1 MIGEIYVYEGHN
13 HTNYWPDTLTRV
25 SGVLPPFLTPQLSET
40 PMTESSDTKR
50 DYRET
55 LFLPKTDFPMRASLP
70 KREPDWIARWNEI
83 GLYRKQRDAEN
94 AKGPWTLHDGP
105 PYANGHI
112 HMGTALN
119 KILKDIVNRSHQMLG
134 HDANYVPGWDCHGL
148 PIEWKVEEEFRGK
161 GRLKDDVPGA
171 EFRMRCREYA
181 AEWLDV
187 QREEFK
193 RLGVIGDWDNP
204 YKTMNFQSEADICGE
219 LLKIAKTGQLYR
231 GSKPIMWSPVE
242 QTALAEAE
250 VEYQDKK
257 ATQIYVKFP
266 VRELIANVEGA
277 QDKIDLT
284 TKDLGE
290 ACVVIW
296 TTTPWTIPANR
307 AVSFSGKIKYGL
319 YEVTEMEESEFA
331 PWSKPG
337 DKLIV
342 ADDLCEVV
350 SKAGLVK
357 SAKRVDEV
365 GPAALSLMTL
375 DHPLK
380 NMEGAEGKYDFPV
393 PLLEGDH
400 VTADAGTGFVHTAPS
415 HGEDD
420 YVVWI
425 SNQKKL
431 ESLGIDSI
439 VPMTLDD
446 AGCYTDVMPTRFQ
459 GLDVIRTSG
468 KKRGQ
473 DGAANGEVLKA
484 LVECGNLLA
493 RGILMLRDAHSWRS
507 KAPVIRRATPQW
519 FISMSKE
526 GLRDKALK
534 AIEETTFWPDRGR
547 NRIGTMVADR
557 PDWLISRQRN
567 WGVPITLIVD
577 KEGKLHTEREDADAI
592 NARILARVEEIG
604 VDGWFDTPLEHF
616 MPENNEGWSK
626 VTDILDVW
634 FDSGSTHAFCLKRRG
649 DLPDRADLYLEG
661 SDQHRGWFQSSLLES
676 CAVYGEAPYKGVLT
690 HGFVVDEKGLKMSKS
705 LGNTMSPEDI
715 SKQYG
720 AEIMRIWTASSDW
733 ANDLKIGKEI
743 IQTSADAYRKMR
755 NTLRY
760 MIGALDG
767 FDYETDK
774 VAYAD
779 MPALEKWVLHRL
791 AEITV
796 EHEGWVRDH
805 DHKKIFSTLFNFCT
819 VDLSAFYFDIRKD
832 ALYCDPLDSTRRRAC
847 RTVMHYIFER
857 LTTWLAPIM
866 SFTMEEVWQARNPS
880 EDGSVHL
887 ELFRECPEDWV
898 NTALAADMDVLR
910 TFRNQAQEAIE
921 PLRKEGVIRSSLE
934 AGVTAPSDAAL
945 VKALSALGVSR
956 QEVYANPSNP
966 IDTLADYLIISD
978 CTLSDKAKG
987 FSVDDLKAK
996 AALKKCE
1003 RSWKYFKGEG
1013 DITPRDAAAVAAF
1026 DAQG

>member
-1 MIGEIYVYEGHN
+1 
-13 HTNYWPDTLTRV
+13 
-25 SGVLPPFLTPQLSET
+25 
-40 PMTESSDTKR
+40 MTSTTKDDSKR
-50 DYRET
+50 DYRDT
-55 LFLPKTDFPMRASLP
+55 LFLPKTDFPMRAGLP
-70 KREPDWIARWNEI
+70 KKEPEWLAYWNKI
-83 GLYRKQRDAEN
+83 GLYERLREQS
-94 AKGPWTLHDGP
+94 KGREQYTLHDGP

-119 KILKDIVNRSHQMLG
+119 KILKDIINRSHQMLG
-134 HDANYVPGWDCHGL
+134 MDANYVPGWDCHGL

-161 GRLKDDVPGA
+161 GRTKDDVPGS
-171 EFRMRCREYA
+171 EFRTRCREYA
-181 AEWLDV
+181 GEWLDV

-193 RLGVIGDWDNP
+193 RLGVVGDWDNP

-250 VEYQDKK
+250 VEYKDRK

-266 VRELIANVEGA
+266 VRDINFVSTVGE
-277 QDKIDLT
+277 QDPN
-284 TKDLGE
+284 E
-290 ACVVIW
+290 AGDKLEKSNVVIW

-307 AVSFSGKIKYGL
+307 AVSYSSKITYGL
-319 YEVTEMEESEFA
+319 YEVKELAESEFD
-331 PWSKPG
+331 PWSAVG
-337 DKLIV
+337 DCLIV
-342 ADDLCEVV
+342 ADDLWEVV
-350 SKAGLVK
+350 SKSGLIAD
-357 SAKRVDEV
+357 AKRIATVTELDNLV
-365 GPAALSLMTL
+365 L

-380 NMEGAEGKYDFPV
+380 KMDGADGKYDFPV
-393 PLLEGDH
+393 PLLEGSH

-431 ESLGIDSI
+431 ESLGIDPI

-446 AGCYTDVMPTRFQ
+446 AGCYTKIMPARFE

-473 DGAANGEVLKA
+473 DGKANGEVLKA

-493 RGILMLRDAHSWRS
+493 RGMLTLRDAHSWRS

-526 GLRDKALK
+526 GLRDRAQA
-534 AIEETTFWPDRGR
+534 AIAKTSFWPERGR
-547 NRIGTMVADR
+547 NRINAMVADR

-567 WGVPITLIVD
+567 WGVPITLIV
-577 KEGKLHTEREDADAI
+577 GPNGLLHTERADADEI
-592 NARILARVEEIG
+592 NVRILAAVEKTG
-604 VDGWFDTPLEHF
+604 VDGWFETPLAEL
-616 MPENNEGWSK
+616 MPNDNEGWEK

-634 FDSGSTHAFCLKRRG
+634 FDSGSTHAFCLKRRD
-649 DLPDRADLYLEG
+649 DLKDRADLYLEG
-661 SDQHRGWFQSSLLES
+661 TDQHRGWFQSSLLES
-676 CAVYGEAPYKGVLT
+676 CAVYGEAPFDGVLT

-715 SKQYG
+715 NKQYG

-733 ANDLKIGKEI
+733 ANDLKIGREI
-743 IQTSADAYRKMR
+743 IQTNVDAYRKLR

-767 FDYETDK
+767 FEEADAVD
-774 VAYAD
+774 YAD

-791 AEITV
+791 AEITA
-796 EHEGWVRDH
+796 EHETSVRDH

-832 ALYCDPLDSTRRRAC
+832 ALYCDPLNSTRRRAC
-847 RTVMHYIFER
+847 RTVINEVFLR

-866 SFTMEEVWQARNPS
+866 CFTMEEVWQARHPS
-880 EDGSVHL
+880 EEKSVHM
-887 ELFRECPEDWV
+887 ELYRDAPEAWL
-898 NTALAADMDVLR
+898 NTGLAAKIEIVR
-910 TFRNQAQEAIE
+910 EFRARASEAIE
-921 PLRKEGVIRSSLE
+921 PLRKDKLIKSSLE
-934 AGVTAPSDAAL
+934 ARVTAPADDSLA
-945 VKALSALGVSR
+945 SALTSLGITR
-956 QEVYANPSNP
+956 QEIYADPANPN
-966 IDTLADYLIISD
+966 DTLADYLIVSD
-978 CTLSDKAKG
+978 VELSSKATD
-987 FSVDDLKAK
+987 FSIGDLKTQAGYV
-996 AALKKCE
+996 KCE

-1013 DITPRDAAAVAAF
+1013 DITPRDVAAVAAL
-1026 DAQG
+1026 G

>member
-1 MIGEIYVYEGHN
+1 MTDSQN
-13 HTNYWPDTLTRV
+13 TQARNY
-25 SGVLPPFLTPQLSET
+25 
-40 PMTESSDTKR
+40 R
-50 DYRET
+50 DT
-55 LFLPKTDFPMRASLP
+55 LFLPQTDFPMRAGLP
-70 KREPDWIARWNEI
+70 KKEPQWLEYWNEI
-83 GLYRKQRDAEN
+83 GLFEKLRKQS
-94 AKGPWTLHDGP
+94 KGKPTYTLHDGP

-134 HDANYVPGWDCHGL
+134 YDAHYVPGWDCHGL

-161 GRLKDDVPGA
+161 GRAKDDVPGS
-171 EFRMRCREYA
+171 EFRTRCREYA
-181 AEWLDV
+181 AGWLDI

-193 RLGVIGDWDNP
+193 RLGVVGDWDNP
-204 YKTMNFQSEADICGE
+204 YKTMNFQSEADICAE

-250 VEYQDKK
+250 VEYADRK

-266 VRELIANVEGA
+266 VSGRMSRIGFRGLNEPFPIDEVDDVKGSWPTYDGA
-277 QDKIDLT
+277 F
-284 TKDLGE
+284 
-290 ACVVIW
+290 VVIW

-307 AVSFSGKIKYGL
+307 AVSFSSKVQYGL
-319 YEVTEMEESEFA
+319 YEVSEMEESDFE
-331 PWSKPG
+331 PWSKLG
-337 DKLIV
+337 DRLIV
-342 ADDLCEVV
+342 ADDLWGAVA
-350 SKAGLVK
+350 KAGLIK
-357 SAKRVDEV
+357 SAKKIMNLKSDE
-365 GPAALSLMTL
+365 LSQLVL

-380 NMEGAEGKYDFPV
+380 NMADAEGKYDFPV
-393 PLLEGDH
+393 PLLEGSH

-431 ESLGIDSI
+431 ESLGINPV

-446 AGCYTDVMPTRFQ
+446 AGCYTDVMPSRFQ

-473 DGAANGEVLKA
+473 DGKANGEVLKA

-493 RGILMLRDAHSWRS
+493 RGMLTLRDAHSWRS

-519 FISMSKE
+519 FISMSKD
-526 GLRDKALK
+526 GLREKALA
-534 AIEETTFWPDRGR
+534 AIEGTTFWPDRGR
-547 NRIGTMVADR
+547 NRIGAMVSDR

-567 WGVPITLIVD
+567 WGVPITLIVGPD
-577 KEGKLHTEREDADAI
+577 GQLHTDRADANDI
-592 NARILARVEEIG
+592 NARIIAAVEKSG
-604 VDGWFDTPLEHF
+604 VDGWFDTPIEDF
-616 MPENNEGWSK
+616 MLGDNPGWSK

-634 FDSGSTHAFCLKRRG
+634 FDSGSTHAFCLKRRE
-649 DLPDRADLYLEG
+649 DLPDRANLYLEG

-676 CAVYGEAPYKGVLT
+676 CAVYDKAPFDGILT

-715 SKQYG
+715 SKQHG
-720 AEIMRIWTASSDW
+720 AEIMRIWVASSDW

-743 IQTSADAYRKMR
+743 IQTNVDAYRKLR

-767 FDYETDK
+767 YDAADE
-774 VAYAD
+774 VEYAD

-791 AEITV
+791 SEITA
-796 EHEGWVRDH
+796 EHEALVKNH

-832 ALYCDPLDSTRRRAC
+832 ALYCDPLGSTRRRAC
-847 RTVMHYIFER
+847 RMVINEVFLR

-866 SFTMEEVWQARNPS
+866 CFTMEEVWQARFGA
-880 EDGSVHL
+880 DAGSVHL
-887 ELFRECPEDWV
+887 QEFMAAPDDWKNESAAEFKAMIAV
-898 NTALAADMDVLR
+898 HKTAIYEFA
-910 TFRNQAQEAIE
+910 EK
-921 PLRKEGVIRSSLE
+921 LRKEGIIGSSLE
-934 AGVTAPSDAAL
+934 FFVEISHHPETL
-945 VKALSALGVSR
+945 EEFVKVCVVNGIR
-956 QEVYANPSNP
+956 PYNEYENPSNP
-966 IDTLADYLIISD
+966 KDNIPDLLVISGVGYKKNSSMEVGAIHYSGYSLLENAPKPTGAIATD
-978 CTLSDKAKG
+978 W
-987 FSVDDLKAK
+987 
-996 AALKKCE
+996 KKCV
-1003 RSWKYFKGEG
+1003 RSWKYFKPSGDE
-1013 DITPRDAAAVAAF
+1013 DITPRDAVAVAQF
-1026 DAQG
+1026 DGN

>member
-1 MIGEIYVYEGHN
+1 
-13 HTNYWPDTLTRV
+13 
-25 SGVLPPFLTPQLSET
+25 
-40 PMTESSDTKR
+40 MTDSNNTTR

-83 GLYRKQRDAEN
+83 DLYQKQREAEN
-94 AKGPWTLHDGP
+94 AKGPYTLHDGP

-161 GRLKDDVPGA
+161 GRQKEDVPGS
-171 EFRMRCREYA
+171 EFRTRCRAYA

-193 RLGVIGDWDNP
+193 RLGVIGDWDTP
-204 YKTMNFQSEADICGE
+204 YKTMNFDSESVICGE
-219 LLKIAKTGQLYR
+219 LLKIAGTGQLYR

-266 VRELIANVEGA
+266 VREFLGIDTNSEGFA
-277 QDKIDLT
+277 S
-284 TKDLGE
+284 TKVVTNILKQLDDYQKEVRIKELLD
-290 ACVVIW
+290 ASVVIW

-307 AVSFSGKIKYGL
+307 AVAYSKSEPYLCI
-319 YEVTEMEESEFA
+319 EVLEMKSEEEVGFK
-331 PWSKPG
+331 PWDLVG
-337 DKLIV
+337 QKLIV
-342 ADDLCEVV
+342 ASELLLDVLNAAHISHQKIISEVEQDLLEI
-350 SKAGLVK
+350 LI
-357 SAKRVDEV
+357 
-365 GPAALSLMTL
+365 L

-380 NMEGAEGKYDFPV
+380 NMEEAEGKFDFPV
-393 PLLEGDH
+393 PLLEGSH
-400 VTADAGTGFVHTAPS
+400 VTSDAGTGFVHTAPS

-420 YVVWI
+420 YGIWI
-425 SNQKKL
+425 SNQKML
-431 ESLGIDSI
+431 EEIGVDPI

-446 AGCYTDVMPTRFQ
+446 AGCYTDVMPARFQ

-473 DGAANGEVLKA
+473 DGKANGEVIKA
-484 LVECGNLLA
+484 LMETGNILA
-493 RGILMLRDAHSWRS
+493 RGIMMLRDAHSWRS

-519 FISMSKE
+519 FISMSKD

-534 AIEETTFWPDRGR
+534 AIDDTAFWPDRGR

-577 KEGKLHTEREDADAI
+577 KDGKLHTERDDADAI
-592 NARILARVEEIG
+592 NSRILAKVEEQG
-604 VDGWFDTPLEHF
+604 VDGWFDTPLEEF
-616 MPENNEGWSK
+616 MPDDNDGWEK

-634 FDSGSTHAFCLKRRG
+634 FDSGSTHAFCLKRRD

-661 SDQHRGWFQSSLLES
+661 SDQHRGWFQSSLMES
-676 CAVYGEAPYKGVLT
+676 CAIYGEAPYKGVLT
-690 HGFVVDEKGLKMSKS
+690 HGFVVDEKGFKMSKS

-743 IQTSADAYRKMR
+743 IQTSADAYRKLR

-767 FDYETDK
+767 FDDSET

-791 AEITV
+791 SEITA
-796 EHEGWVRDH
+796 EHEGWVRNH

-832 ALYCDPLDSTRRRAC
+832 ALYCDPLNSTRRRAC
-847 RTVMHYIFER
+847 RTVMNEIFQR

-866 SFTMEEVWQARNPS
+866 SFTMEEVWQARHPS

-887 ELFRECPEDWV
+887 ELFRSCPDEWKNED
-898 NTALAADMDVLR
+898 LASHIQAVRD
-910 TFRNQAQEAIE
+910 FRVKAQEAIE
-921 PLRKEGVIRSSLE
+921 PLRREGVIKSSLDASVKAAE
-934 AGVTAPSDAAL
+934 AG
-945 VKALSALGVSR
+945 LSGPMKALGVTDDNTY
-956 QEVYANPSNP
+956 ENPSDP
-966 IDTLADYLIISD
+966 RDCLADYLIVSH
-978 CTLSDKAKG
+978 CELSASQDEG
-987 FSVDDLKAK
+987 SLSVSDLKEAEGY
-996 AALKKCE
+996 KKCE
-1003 RSWKYFKGEG
+1003 RSWKYFQGEG
-1013 DITPRDAAAVAAF
+1013 EITPRDAAAVALF
-1026 DAQG
+1026 DKK

>member
-1 MIGEIYVYEGHN
+1 
-13 HTNYWPDTLTRV
+13 V
-25 SGVLPPFLTPQLSET
+25 SGP
-40 PMTESSDTKR
+40 
-50 DYRET
+50 
-55 LFLPKTDFPMRASLP
+55 
-70 KREPDWIARWNEI
+70 
-83 GLYRKQRDAEN
+83 
-94 AKGPWTLHDGP
+94 
-105 PYANGHI
+105 
-112 HMGTALN
+112 
-119 KILKDIVNRSHQMLG
+119 
-134 HDANYVPGWDCHGL
+134 
-148 PIEWKVEEEFRGK
+148 EFRT
-161 GRLKDDVPGA
+161 
-171 EFRMRCREYA
+171 RCREYA
-181 AEWLDV
+181 SEWLDV

-193 RLGVIGDWDNP
+193 RLGVVGEWDNP

-250 VEYQDKK
+250 VEYADRK

-266 VRELIANVEGA
+266 VRSFDGENKGVLGDAGGLSIE
-277 QDKIDLT
+277 DLCNR
-284 TKDLGE
+284 
-290 ACVVIW
+290 ASVVIW

-307 AVSFSGKIKYGL
+307 AVSFSSKIKYSL
-319 YEVTEMEESEFA
+319 FEVTEMEESEFE

-337 DKLIV
+337 DLLIV
-342 ADDLCEVV
+342 ADELWESVA
-350 SKAGLVK
+350 KAGLIK
-357 SAKRVDEV
+357 NYESYGEV
-365 GPAALSLMTL
+365 FPDMLILS
-375 DHPLK
+375 HPLRK
-380 NMEGAEGKYDFPV
+380 MQGITEEDHKRGANYSFPV
-393 PLLEGDH
+393 PFLEGSH

-425 SNQKKL
+425 SNQTKL
-431 ESLGIDSI
+431 EGLGIDPV

-446 AGCYTDVMPTRFQ
+446 AGCYTDVMPSRFQ

-473 DGAANGEVLKA
+473 DGKANGEVLKA

-493 RGILMLRDAHSWRS
+493 RGMLTLRDAHSWRS

-534 AIEETTFWPDRGR
+534 AIDETKFWPDRGR

-567 WGVPITLIVD
+567 WGVPITLIVGPNG
-577 KEGKLHTEREDADAI
+577 ELHTDRDDADAI
-592 NARILARVEEIG
+592 NTRILAAVEKVG
-604 VDGWFDTPLEHF
+604 VDGWFETPMEDF
-616 MPENNEGWSK
+616 MPDNNDDWTK

-634 FDSGSTHAFCLKRRG
+634 FDSGSTHAFCLKRRD
-649 DLPDRADLYLEG
+649 DLKDRADLYLEG

-676 CAVYGEAPYKGVLT
+676 CAVYGQAPYDGVLT

-733 ANDLKIGKEI
+733 ANDLKIGREI
-743 IQTSADAYRKMR
+743 IQTNVDAYRKLR

-767 FDYETDK
+767 YDEADTVD
-774 VAYAD
+774 YAD

-791 AEITV
+791 AEITA
-796 EHEGWVRDH
+796 EHDEAVRDH
-805 DHKKIFSTLFNFCT
+805 NHKKIFSTLFNFCT

-832 ALYCDPLDSTRRRAC
+832 ALYCDPLNSTRRRAC
-847 RTVMHYIFER
+847 RTVINEVFLR

-866 SFTMEEVWQARNPS
+866 CFTMEEVWQARHPS
-880 EDGSVHL
+880 EDKSVHM
-887 ELFRECPEDWV
+887 EVFRSAPEAWLD
-898 NTALAADMDVLR
+898 ADIAAKIETLR
-910 TFRNQAQEAIE
+910 GFRTQASETIE
-921 PLRKEGVIRSSLE
+921 PLRKDKVIKSSLE
-934 AGVTAPSDAAL
+934 AAVTAPANGAL
-945 VKALSALGVSR
+945 VAAVTALGITR
-956 QEVYANPSNP
+956 QETYANPADPS
-966 IDTLADYLIISD
+966 DTLADYLIVSE
-978 CTLSDKAKG
+978 CTLSEKADVV
-987 FSVDDLKAK
+987 SVSDLKEAGY
-996 AALKKCE
+996 AKCE
-1003 RSWKYFKGEG
+1003 RSWKYFKGPEGYQG
-1013 DITPRDAAAVAAF
+1013 DITPRDAAAVKAF
-1026 DAQG
+1026 EAQA

>member
-1 MIGEIYVYEGHN
+1 
-13 HTNYWPDTLTRV
+13 
-25 SGVLPPFLTPQLSET
+25 
-40 PMTESSDTKR
+40 MTEQKR
-50 DYRET
+50 DYRDT
-55 LFLPKTDFPMRASLP
+55 LFLPKTDFPMRAGLP
-70 KREPDWIARWNEI
+70 KKEPEWLAFWNKI
-83 GLYRKQRDAEN
+83 GLFERLREQSKDREQ
-94 AKGPWTLHDGP
+94 WILHDGP

-119 KILKDIVNRSHQMLG
+119 KILKDIINRSHQMLG
-134 HDANYVPGWDCHGL
+134 YDAHYVPGWDCHGL

-161 GRLKDDVPGA
+161 GRSKDEVSGP
-171 EFRMRCREYA
+171 EFRTRCREYA
-181 AEWLDV
+181 GEWLDV

-193 RLGVIGDWDNP
+193 RLGVVGEWDNP

-250 VEYQDKK
+250 VEYADRK

-266 VRELIANVEGA
+266 VRTMPQEYLDLIQERVDMAKRGELDIPTENAEENIEYIKLV
-277 QDKIDLT
+277 QNSS
-284 TKDLGE
+284 
-290 ACVVIW
+290 VVIW

-307 AVSFSGKIKYGL
+307 AVSYSTKISYGL
-319 YEVTEMEESEFA
+319 YEVVEMQESEFE
-331 PWSKPG
+331 PWSTPG
-337 DKLIV
+337 DRLIV
-342 ADDLCEVV
+342 ADDLWETVA
-350 SKAGLVK
+350 KAGLVK
-357 SAKRVDEV
+357 SAKRINDVD
-365 GPAALSLMTL
+365 PAGLVLE
-375 DHPLK
+375 HPLK
-380 NMEGAEGKYDFPV
+380 NMSDAEGKYDFPV
-393 PLLEGDH
+393 PLLEGSH

-431 ESLGIDSI
+431 EALGIDPV

-446 AGCYTDVMPTRFQ
+446 AGCYTKIMPTRFQ

-473 DGAANGEVLKA
+473 DGKANGEVLKA

-493 RGILMLRDAHSWRS
+493 RGMLTLRDAHSWRS

-534 AIEETTFWPDRGR
+534 AIDDTKFWPERGR

-567 WGVPITLIVD
+567 WGVPITLIVGPNG
-577 KEGKLHTEREDADAI
+577 ELHTERDDADAI
-592 NARILARVEEIG
+592 NARILAAVEKVG
-604 VDGWFDTPLEHF
+604 VDGWFETPLEDF
-616 MPENNEGWSK
+616 MPDNNEGWSK

-634 FDSGSTHAFCLKRRG
+634 FDSGSTHAFCLKRRD
-649 DLPDRADLYLEG
+649 DLKDRADLYLEG

-676 CAVYGEAPYKGVLT
+676 CAVYGQAPYDGVLT

-733 ANDLKIGKEI
+733 ANDLKIGREI
-743 IQTSADAYRKMR
+743 IQTNVDAYRKLR

-767 FDYETDK
+767 YDEADA
-774 VAYAD
+774 VDYAD

-791 AEITV
+791 AEITA
-796 EHEGWVRDH
+796 EHEKSVRDH

-832 ALYCDPLDSTRRRAC
+832 ALYCDPLNSTRRRAC
-847 RTVMHYIFER
+847 RTVINEVFQR

-866 SFTMEEVWQARNPS
+866 CFTMEEVWQARHPS
-880 EDGSVHL
+880 EEGSVHM
-887 ELFRECPEDWV
+887 ELYRKAPEGWLNTGLADKIETVRAFR
-898 NTALAADMDVLR
+898 AA
-910 TFRNQAQEAIE
+910 ASEAIE
-921 PLRKEGVIRSSLE
+921 PLRKEKLIKSSLE
-934 AGVTAPSDAAL
+934 ARVTAPADENL
-945 VKALSALGVSR
+945 VSALTGLGITR
-956 QEVYANPSNP
+956 QEIYTDASDPN
-966 IDTLADYLIISD
+966 DTLADYLIVSDVELSSKASDILISD
-978 CTLSDKAKG
+978 
-987 FSVDDLKAK
+987 LKTQTGYV
-996 AALKKCE
+996 KCE
-1003 RSWKYFKGEG
+1003 RSWKYFKDEGE
-1013 DITPRDAAAVAAF
+1013 ITPRDAAAVEALS
-1026 DAQG
+1026 

>member
-1 MIGEIYVYEGHN
+1 MTDSI
-13 HTNYWPDTLTRV
+13 DTAAN
-25 SGVLPPFLTPQLSET
+25 SG
-40 PMTESSDTKR
+40 R

-55 LFLPKTDFPMRASLP
+55 LFLPKTDFPMRAGLP
-70 KREPDWIARWNEI
+70 KAEPKWLERWNRI
-83 GLYRKQRDAEN
+83 DLYGKQRAQS
-94 AKGPWTLHDGP
+94 KGKPQYVLHDGP

-119 KILKDIVNRSHQMLG
+119 KILKDIINRSHQMLG
-134 HDANYVPGWDCHGL
+134 MDANYVPGWDCHGL
-148 PIEWKVEEEFRGK
+148 PIEWKVEEEFRSK
-161 GRLKDDVPGA
+161 GRTKEEVSGP
-171 EFRMRCREYA
+171 EFRTRCREYA
-181 AEWLDV
+181 SEWLDV

-193 RLGVIGDWDNP
+193 RLGVVGDWDNP

-250 VEYQDKK
+250 VEYKDKK

-266 VRELIANVEGA
+266 ILDGHMRDIS
-277 QDKIDLT
+277 
-284 TKDLGE
+284 
-290 ACVVIW
+290 VVIW

-307 AVSFSGKIKYGL
+307 AVSYSSRVSYSIYQV
-319 YEVTEMEESEFA
+319 EEMEESEFE
-331 PWSKPG
+331 PWSKQG
-337 DKLIV
+337 DRLLV
-342 ADDLCEVV
+342 ADELWPAVA
-350 SKAGLVK
+350 KAGLIK
-357 SAKRVDEV
+357 SATQLENVYSAQMEEI
-365 GPAALSLMTL
+365 LLE
-375 DHPLK
+375 HPLK

-393 PLLEGDH
+393 PLLEGSH

-431 ESLGIDSI
+431 EGLGIDPV

-446 AGCYTDVMPTRFQ
+446 KGCYTDVMPERFQ
-459 GLDVIRTSG
+459 GLDVIRLSPA

-473 DGAANGEVLKA
+473 DGKANGEVLKA

-493 RGILMLRDAHSWRS
+493 RGVMTLRDAHSWRS

-519 FISMSKE
+519 FISMSKD

-534 AIEETTFWPDRGR
+534 AIDETKFWPDRGR
-547 NRIGTMVADR
+547 NRIGAMVADR

-567 WGVPITLIVD
+567 WGVPITLIIGPNG
-577 KEGKLHTEREDADAI
+577 ELHTERADADAI
-592 NARILARVEEIG
+592 NARILAAVEKTG
-604 VDGWFDTPLEHF
+604 VDGWFETPLEDF
-616 MPENNEGWSK
+616 MPDGNEGWSK

-634 FDSGSTHAFCLKRRG
+634 FDSGSTHAFCLKRRE

-676 CAVYGEAPYKGVLT
+676 CAVYGEAPFDGVLT

-715 SKQYG
+715 NKQYG

-743 IQTSADAYRKMR
+743 IQTNVDAYRKLR

-767 FDYETDK
+767 FDAAEAVD
-774 VAYAD
+774 YAD

-791 AEITV
+791 SEITA
-796 EHEGWVRDH
+796 EHEARVRDH
-805 DHKKIFSTLFNFCT
+805 DHKWIFSTLFNFCT
-819 VDLSAFYFDIRKD
+819 GDLSSFYFDIRKD
-832 ALYCDPLDSTRRRAC
+832 ALYCDPLNSTRRRAC
-847 RTVMHYIFER
+847 RTVMNEIFLR

-866 SFTMEEVWQARNPS
+866 CFTMEEVWQARFPS
-880 EDGSVHL
+880 ENGSVHL
-887 ELFRECPEDWV
+887 ETYPKAPEAWRNAEIAAAIEGVQAFR
-898 NTALAADMDVLR
+898 NTAFD
-910 TFRNQAQEAIE
+910 AIE
-921 PLRKEGVIRSSLE
+921 TLRKEGAIKSSLE
-934 AGVTAPSDAAL
+934 ASVRAPKTTLKNEMRVLGLTDASDYADP
-945 VKALSALGVSR
+945 
-956 QEVYANPSNP
+956 ANPS
-966 IDTLADYLIISD
+966 DVLADYLIVSKCQLSVESD
-978 CTLSDKAKG
+978 DLLVT
-987 FSVDDLKAK
+987 DLKA
-996 AALKKCE
+996 ADDWTKCD

-1026 DAQG
+1026 DA

>member
-1 MIGEIYVYEGHN
+1 
-13 HTNYWPDTLTRV
+13 
-25 SGVLPPFLTPQLSET
+25 
-40 PMTESSDTKR
+40 MTDTKR
-50 DYRET
+50 DYRDT
-55 LFLPKTDFPMRASLP
+55 LFLPKTDFPMRAGLP
-70 KREPDWIARWNEI
+70 KKEPEWLAHWSKI
-83 GLYRKQRDAEN
+83 GLYDRLREQSKDKPQY
-94 AKGPWTLHDGP
+94 TLHDGP

-134 HDANYVPGWDCHGL
+134 MDANYVPGWDCHGL

-161 GRLKDDVPGA
+161 GRSKDDVPGA
-171 EFRMRCREYA
+171 EFRTRCREYA

-193 RLGVIGDWDNP
+193 RLGVVGDWDNP

-250 VEYQDKK
+250 VEYADRK

-266 VRELIANVEGA
+266 VQNSE
-277 QDKIDLT
+277 T
-284 TKDLGE
+284 F
-290 ACVVIW
+290 VVIW

-307 AVSFSGKIKYGL
+307 AVSFSSKIKYGL
-319 YEVTEMEESEFA
+319 YEVSEMEESEFE

-342 ADDLCEVV
+342 ADDLWATVA
-350 SKAGLVK
+350 KAGLVK
-357 SAKRVDEV
+357 SAKRLKDVEATEMV
-365 GPAALSLMTL
+365 LE
-375 DHPLK
+375 HPLK
-380 NMEGAEGKYDFPV
+380 NMTDSEGKYDFPV
-393 PLLEGDH
+393 PLLEGSH

-425 SNQKKL
+425 SNQTKL
-431 ESLGIDSI
+431 EGLGIDPV

-473 DGAANGEVLKA
+473 DGKANGEVLKA

-493 RGILMLRDAHSWRS
+493 RGMLTLRDAHSWRS
-507 KAPVIRRATPQW
+507 GAPVIRRATPQW
-519 FISMSKE
+519 FISMSSG
-526 GLRDKALK
+526 GLREKAV
-534 AIEETTFWPDRGR
+534 AQIEKTKFWPERGR

-567 WGVPITLIVD
+567 WGVPITLMVGPN
-577 KEGKLHTEREDADAI
+577 KELHTERDDADAI
-592 NARILARVEEIG
+592 NARILAAVEKVG
-604 VDGWFDTPLEHF
+604 VDGWFDTPIEAF
-616 MPENNEGWSK
+616 MPENNEGWTK

-634 FDSGSTHAFCLKRRG
+634 FDSGSTHAFCLKRRD
-649 DLPDRADLYLEG
+649 DLKDRADLYLEG

-676 CAVYGEAPYKGVLT
+676 CAVYGEAPYDGVLT
-690 HGFVVDEKGLKMSKS
+690 HGFVVDEKGLKMSKKI
-705 LGNTMSPEDI
+705 GNTMSPEDLA
-715 SKQYG
+715 KQYG
-720 AEIMRIWTASSDW
+720 AEIIRLWTASSDW
-733 ANDLKIGKEI
+733 ANDLKIGREI
-743 IQTSADAYRKMR
+743 IQTNVDSYRKLR

-767 FDYETDK
+767 YDEADA
-774 VAYAD
+774 VDYAD
-779 MPALEKWVLHRL
+779 MPSLEKWVLHRL
-791 AEITV
+791 AEITA
-796 EHEGWVRDH
+796 EHDKAVRDH

-832 ALYCDPLDSTRRRAC
+832 ALYCDPIKSMRRRAC
-847 RTVMHYIFER
+847 RTVINEIFLR

-866 SFTMEEVWQARNPS
+866 CFTMEEVWQARFPS
-880 EDGSVHL
+880 EDKSVHM
-887 ELFRECPEDWV
+887 ELFRDAPKPWLNADIASKV
-898 NTALAADMDVLR
+898 DTLQLFRTAALE
-910 TFRNQAQEAIE
+910 TIE
-921 PLRKEGVIRSSLE
+921 PLRREKVIKSSLE
-934 AGVTAPSDAAL
+934 ASVTAPADAAL
-945 VKALSALGVSR
+945 VAALTALGVTR
-956 QEVYANPSNP
+956 QETYADPAEPN
-966 IDTLADYLIISD
+966 DTLADYLIVSE
-978 CTLSDKAKG
+978 CTLSENAETI
-987 FSVDDLKAK
+987 SVADLKEKTGFA
-996 AALKKCE
+996 KCE

-1026 DAQG
+1026 EAG